1 MCVNIIISMGSL
13 VKRIGM
19 TSIEETWP
27 QLSGFAIERRPVT
40 AVQVVEMAGP
50 VDLYVRVGD
59 PYLIVG
65 VDGPEM
71 LASLHTET
79 DGCGL
84 RIWQEPPRR
93 SAPPALTVV
102 RVVNGRIWRDVAAGE
117 VIINGHRVGKERDS
131 GFLRS
136 GRPRPIV
143 CLSLPADLDQLRVV
157 LRGASRIVELEPQK

>member
-19 TSIEETWP
+19 TSIEETWS

-71 LASLHTET
+71 LASLRTET

-102 RVVNGRIWRDVAAGE
+102 RMVNGRVRRDAVAGE
-117 VIINGHRVGKERDS
+117 VIEYGDPDNTGQ
-131 GFLRS
+131 
-136 GRPRPIV
+136 
-143 CLSLPADLDQLRVV
+143 DLKGYNQVAYRTEAV
-157 LRGASRIVELEPQK
+157 LAYAVLDPKAFAILKTA